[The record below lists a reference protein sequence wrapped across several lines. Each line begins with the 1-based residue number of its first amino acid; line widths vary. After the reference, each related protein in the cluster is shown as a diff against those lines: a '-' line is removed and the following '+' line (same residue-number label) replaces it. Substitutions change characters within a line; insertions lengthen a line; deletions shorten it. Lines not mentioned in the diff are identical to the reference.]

1 MYFLLVGMN
10 ENKSTDTAWHEAAAD
25 HLEHSI
31 KEDFSNMDL
40 ITLLGLE
47 NLFYKYNKGQPCT
60 DYVYSLLAAEIE
72 RKVR

>member
-1 MYFLLVGMN
+1 MN
-10 ENKSTDTAWHEAAAD
+10 ESGHEHAANNI
-25 HLEHSI
+25 EHNI

-47 NLFYKYNKGQPCT
+47 NIYYYYHKERASS

-72 RKVR
+72 KRLR

>member
-1 MYFLLVGMN
+1 MN
-10 ENKSTDTAWHEAAAD
+10 ESWHEGAANNM
-25 HLEHSI
+25 EHSI

-47 NLFYKYNKGQPCT
+47 NLFYHYSKEQACD

-72 RKVR
+72 KRLR

>member
-1 MYFLLVGMN
+1 MN
-10 ENKSTDTAWHEAAAD
+10 ESGHEHAANNI
-25 HLEHSI
+25 EHNI

-47 NLFYKYNKGQPCT
+47 NVFYHYSKEQACD

-72 RKVR
+72 KRLR